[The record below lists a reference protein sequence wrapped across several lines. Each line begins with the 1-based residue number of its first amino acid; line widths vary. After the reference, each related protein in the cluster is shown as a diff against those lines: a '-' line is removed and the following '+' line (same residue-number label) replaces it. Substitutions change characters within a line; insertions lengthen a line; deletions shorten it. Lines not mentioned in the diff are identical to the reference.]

1 MYFTAPA
8 RPPDLQNGKHQKNK
22 RRMGKTKTNKNLG
35 EKIKISNKNMKQK

>member
-8 RPPDLQNGKHQKNK
+8 RPLDLQNGKHQKNK

>member
-22 RRMGKTKTNKNLG
+22 RRMGKTKTKNLG